1 MAEKEYV
8 KHDFGRKCVCVG
20 RVSTSLQSQTA
31 QVRDLQEFA
40 KKLGFDEVKP
50 FFTTESGFLEFDDKQ
65 GWNLITD
72 FFESNPDYRVLIC
85 PELSRLSRKEHIL
98 HTIKDYLIANKIQL
112 IVKDI
117 NFFLYNEWGEIPKG
131 NDIIFALYA
140 SLADSEMRQKKERFV
155 RSLKDNKQ
163 LGYSIGGKELFGYE
177 RYYEL
182 KDGKNRS
189 KYRIKENEAEEIRT
203 VFKWYAF
210 GIDDNP
216 KPSTVLSISQECLE
230 RGFSKYLHSKR
241 NVNKCLKEQA
251 YFGQKETHNSIKNPE
266 YWNYHKNNAPKYIEG
281 QSYICSYP
289 PIFTGDDVALYDIV
303 QQKLKQ
309 NNTRYA
315 KSGDNLLDRS
325 SKHTTI
331 LSKLLK
337 CPECGTYLIAEYRL
351 RIQNNGSH
359 KQPQHSY
366 TYRCTNSRGVIH
378 ICAFKRTL
386 SLVQMDSVV
395 WAYCK
400 KAAYR
405 MMNKEASKDVKER
418 VSELDEK
425 IANISISIQEY
436 DIDSRIKSEDAIL
449 RAKTRVLKE
458 PSQIDAI
465 VKEYEDKVAEI
476 EKELDKFKKRKLEL
490 ENERKAIQ
498 NSVSVLDKLN
508 QQNSI
513 ALDKKKLYKYIHKV
527 VNYIEI
533 VGWDSSYV
541 VLKVHF
547 QNTTPFYKNNEYI
560 CIYTTTTKSI
570 HALVVYSYDIRL
582 EQAARQVLLRTGKI
596 VNDAADATIRN
607 QILDNLSSTEELF
620 WDKSIG
626 KFRVEGFSFSPI
638 EMKDYYEYPTPVIN
652 PISPRLGASLVGA
665 PVHIKRL
672 EVERLQ
678 CYSEDKRE
686 NG

>member
-1 MAEKEYV
+1 M
-8 KHDFGRKCVCVG
+8 
-20 RVSTSLQSQTA
+20 
-31 QVRDLQEFA
+31 
-40 KKLGFDEVKP
+40 
-50 FFTTESGFLEFDDKQ
+50 
-65 GWNLITD
+65 
-72 FFESNPDYRVLIC
+72 
-85 PELSRLSRKEHIL
+85 
-98 HTIKDYLIANKIQL
+98 
-112 IVKDI
+112 
-117 NFFLYNEWGEIPKG
+117 
-131 NDIIFALYA
+131 
-140 SLADSEMRQKKERFV
+140 
-155 RSLKDNKQ
+155 
-163 LGYSIGGKELFGYE
+163 
-177 RYYEL
+177 
-182 KDGKNRS
+182 
-189 KYRIKENEAEEIRT
+189 
-203 VFKWYAF
+203 
-210 GIDDNP
+210 
-216 KPSTVLSISQECLE
+216 
-230 RGFSKYLHSKR
+230 
-241 NVNKCLKEQA
+241 
-251 YFGQKETHNSIKNPE
+251 
-266 YWNYHKNNAPKYIEG
+266 
-281 QSYICSYP
+281 
-289 PIFTGDDVALYDIV
+289 
-303 QQKLKQ
+303 
-309 NNTRYA
+309 
-315 KSGDNLLDRS
+315 
-325 SKHTTI
+325 
-331 LSKLLK
+331 
-337 CPECGTYLIAEYRL
+337 
-351 RIQNNGSH
+351 
-359 KQPQHSY
+359 
-366 TYRCTNSRGVIH
+366 
-378 ICAFKRTL
+378 
-386 SLVQMDSVV
+386 
-395 WAYCK
+395 
-400 KAAYR
+400 
-405 MMNKEASKDVKER
+405 
-418 VSELDEK
+418 
-425 IANISISIQEY
+425 
-436 DIDSRIKSEDAIL
+436 
-449 RAKTRVLKE
+449 
-458 PSQIDAI
+458 
-465 VKEYEDKVAEI
+465 
-476 EKELDKFKKRKLEL
+476 